1 MQLTGAIVPMQG
13 GRSNHVWRLLGE
25 PDCVLKVFEARA
37 SNPMFANDAG
47 REVACLTRLAG
58 SGMAPELVTH
68 GSFEGYAWVL
78 YRHLSGS
85 PWTQGP
91 DIVAQ
96 LLGRLHACDPL
107 TDLPLG
113 CNGSQD
119 QRDHA
124 LRILAGCSDAV
135 RYRLLALRPD
145 QQVAPV
151 ARRVLVHG
159 DPVPGN
165 LVAHD
170 GTVSLIDWQCPVLGD
185 PAEDIG
191 IFLSPAMQHLYRGDV
206 LSSAEVEG
214 FLSAYPDPDVVH
226 RYRLLAPWL
235 HWRMAAYCAWRAEH
249 GKSDYAEALEL
260 EVAVLEDQ
268 RSRAART
275 A

>member
-1 MQLTGAIVPMQG
+1 MQG

-37 SNPMFANDAG
+37 SNPMFANDAV
-47 REVACLTRLAG
+47 REVACLTKLAG
-58 SGMAPELVTH
+58 SGMAPELVVH
-68 GSFEGYAWVL
+68 GTFEGYAWVL
-78 YRHLSGS
+78 YQHLSGS

-91 DIVAQ
+91 EIVAR
-96 LLGRLHACDPL
+96 LLGRLHARDPL
-107 TDLPLG
+107 PDLPLG

-119 QRDHA
+119 HQDHA
-124 LRILAGCSDAV
+124 LRILAGCSV
-135 RYRLLALRPD
+135 PVQQRLLDLQPE
-145 QQVAPV
+145 QEVAPV

-165 LVAHD
+165 LVTHD

-191 IFLSPAMQHLYRGDV
+191 IFLSPAMQYLYRGHV

-214 FLSAYPDPDVVH
+214 FLRAYPDVDVVE
-226 RYRLLAPWL
+226 RYEVLAPWL

-260 EVAVLEDQ
+260 EIQVLKAQ
-268 RSRAART
+268 RSSAART